1 LILPVQVQVQVV
13 QVLVPYDDSDND
25 NDNDNADG
33 DDATCNWYC
42 SELVLVLEVI
52 STPSNQCSDNDI
64 STTVQVSTFKKIK
77 QQ

>member
-25 NDNDNADG
+25 NDNYNDNADG

-64 STTVQVSTFKKIK
+64 STTVHVTSINL
-77 QQ
+77 